1 MERPTLLE
9 IHQTLYYL
17 FSGRFRYSEDDVV
30 QYLVGILQGLEY
42 LHNRRI
48 LHLDIKP
55 DNIIVTN
62 LNVIKI
68 VDFGSAQSFN
78 PLSLRSYSRDLGTLE
93 YSGKLCVRDIN
104 DVTLRQWCAYAN

>member
-1 MERPTLLE
+1 M
-9 IHQTLYYL
+9 
-17 FSGRFRYSEDDVV
+17 

-55 DNIIVTN
+55 DNIMVTN

-68 VDFGSAQSFN
+68 VDLGSAQNFN

-93 YSGKLCVRDIN
+93 YSGKSCVIDISY
-104 DVTLRQWCAYAN
+104 V